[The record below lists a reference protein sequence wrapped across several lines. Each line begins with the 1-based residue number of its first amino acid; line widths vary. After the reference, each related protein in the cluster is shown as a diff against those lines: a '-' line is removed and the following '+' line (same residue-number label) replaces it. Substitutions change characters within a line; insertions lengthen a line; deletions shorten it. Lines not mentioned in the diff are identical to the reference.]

1 MLFISWVSAGPRE
14 LSSVSLWSQARS
26 VCCWWFLLNM
36 TRIEPLKCPAV
47 GSLCSVSGLRS
58 HQQLMESPGTDTQ
71 GSRRGRALARAQ
83 GTSPGTGFSVLK
95 STRRTRAALGRRDS
109 INAAGSV
116 GTRAPLNTGV
126 PVPNVPACLAGGVP
140 GLLWPLRPLGRS
152 FGMAGSGLAG
162 GRRVAVLKA
171 SLT

>member
-26 VCCWWFLLNM
+26 VCWWWFLLNM

-83 GTSPGTGFSVLK
+83 GTSPGIGFSVLK

-140 GLLWPLRPLGRS
+140 GLQLRHGRVRARW
-152 FGMAGSGLAG
+152 G
-162 GRRVAVLKA
+162 KA
-171 SLT
+171 SGSVEGIAHIGWFSHTT